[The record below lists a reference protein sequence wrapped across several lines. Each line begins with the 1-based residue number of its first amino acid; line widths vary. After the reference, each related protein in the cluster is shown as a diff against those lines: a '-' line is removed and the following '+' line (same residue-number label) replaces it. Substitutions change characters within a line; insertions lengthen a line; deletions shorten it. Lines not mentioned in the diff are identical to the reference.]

1 MSRAAAAA
9 LAFPVAVA
17 AALWF
22 VMFSPW
28 TAPHLNFWWA
38 MLCSALILI
47 ALSAAFGRDWRPQ
60 LRPSL
65 RAVAIGLVS
74 AVALWGVFYLGHLLA
89 TALFAFA
96 QPQVGAIYGMR
107 DGSSHL
113 WIALLLLFV
122 VGPAETIFWQ
132 GLVQRQLMA
141 RRGDLAGFAL
151 TTLIYSLVHVWSF
164 NLMLLLAAAVCGAFW
179 GALYMWLKPRN
190 LWPLLVSHAVWDVMV
205 FILFPIT

>member
-1 MSRAAAAA
+1 M
-9 LAFPVAVA
+9 AFPVAIA

-28 TAPHLNFWWA
+28 TAPRLNFWWA
-38 MLCSALILI
+38 MLFSASTLL
-47 ALSAAFGRDWRPQ
+47 AMSVVWGRDWRPQ
-60 LRPSL
+60 LRLSF

-74 AVALWGVFYLGHLLA
+74 AIVLWGVFYLGHRLS
-89 TALFAFA
+89 TALFSFA
-96 QPQVGAIYGMR
+96 SPQVGAIYGLR
-107 DGSSHL
+107 DGNSHI
-113 WIALLLLFV
+113 WIALLLLFI

-132 GLVQRQLMA
+132 GFVQRNLMA
-141 RRGDLAGFAL
+141 RLGDLAGFAI

-179 GALYMWLKPRN
+179 GALCMLLKHRN

-205 FILFPIT
+205 FILLPVV